1 MEAIA
6 AVEQIR
12 RKFKACESPV
22 RIAVNGVPA
31 FSAVLINGG
40 IEVDNLQAHN
50 FLHWTVFREALS
62 VLARKDGR
70 ARLGDAEQAR
80 LGDPALPLDSIEGHI
95 AHVVY
100 GRGVGDP
107 VFARVKSL
115 AAILVWAGICK
126 LEGDR
131 LVLLE

>member
-1 MEAIA
+1 MDVMA

-22 RIAVNGVPA
+22 RIDVNGAPA
-31 FSAVLINGG
+31 FSALLINGG

-62 VLARKDGR
+62 LMARHEGR
-70 ARLGDAEQAR
+70 ARFGNAEQAR
-80 LGDPALPLDSIEGHI
+80 LGDAALPLDSIEGHI

-100 GRGVGDP
+100 GRGMGDP
-107 VFARVKSL
+107 VFARVKPL

-126 LEGDR
+126 LEGDQ
-131 LVLLE
+131 LVLLA